1 MSVAIADEPCFPLME
16 SSPGA
21 VEETALC
28 FTRKLDSFVR
38 QSEVCLPVG
47 KLRKLFWMN
56 LTAPNWNRGNR
67 AAAFQ

>member
-1 MSVAIADEPCFPLME
+1 ME

-28 FTRKLDSFVR
+28 STVKLDSFVR

-47 KLRKLFWMN
+47 KLREKEELVLMN
-56 LTAPNWNRGNR
+56 LTAPDWNRGNR
-67 AAAFQ
+67 AATFQ